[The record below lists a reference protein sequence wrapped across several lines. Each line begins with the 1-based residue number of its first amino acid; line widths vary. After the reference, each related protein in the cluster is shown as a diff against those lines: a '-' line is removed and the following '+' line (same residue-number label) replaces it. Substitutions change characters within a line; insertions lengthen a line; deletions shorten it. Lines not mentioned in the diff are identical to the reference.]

1 MIKIWIERTF
11 YIEIEC
17 VGVTYLGLGLNISLI
32 SLEIC
37 LFFSDWVWMVQFA
50 RHMAE
55 ETPNWQLR
63 RPTPAR
69 SLIPAQGDR
78 WKATKQ
84 IDTGVMG

>member
-11 YIEIEC
+11 YIETEC
-17 VGVTYLGLGLNISLI
+17 AGGTYLGLGLNISLI

-69 SLIPAQGDR
+69 LLLLFRPREIDG
-78 WKATKQ
+78 KQ
-84 IDTGVMG
+84 RNRSIRA